1 MLDMEEKKNT
11 KPDVQALLDA
21 GDKEIPVN
29 PGQYNNEYRGD
40 TEFEKLFNSAVG
52 NKEFKVGDIVK
63 GKIVQVRDD
72 FVVVDID
79 YKSESIIPKSEFR
92 ALKGQENIEVGQ
104 EIEVCID
111 QIENENGTIVLSKD
125 KADIK
130 KAWQDIIKATENN
143 ETVQGLV
150 IAQVKG
156 GLSVDIGVRAF
167 LPGSQLDVRPV
178 RNMKAYIGQTYDFKV
193 IKVNQKRGN
202 IVLSRKV
209 ILEKEREGLPQAAEL
224 QEGSTVKGV
233 VKNITEYGAFIDLGT
248 MDGLLHITDMSWSR
262 VEHPSSI
269 LKLGEEL
276 TLKILKVDVEKNRIS
291 LGLKQLDES
300 KWDESVSQYEVGSII
315 QGKISN
321 IVDYGAFVTLEGGLE
336 GLVHINEISWTK
348 KIKNASQA
356 LKSGEQVTVKVIDI
370 QKESHKLSLSIKQ
383 AMDNP
388 WNKISEKYSV
398 NQEMEVPIVS
408 ISDFGLFV
416 KVDQDIDGLVHV
428 SDLSWTEIVNPFEKY
443 KAGDVVKVKILDI
456 NPSEEKFSLGIKQL
470 GDNPWSVVEDQYP
483 VGSRHE
489 VEVTRIVDFG
499 VFVRLQ
505 KDIEGL
511 IHISELSK
519 KRVNK
524 PQDVVKVGDKVT
536 AEILNID
543 QDSKKIGLSIRLVES
558 EGDVKAP
565 SSKAPTKKSSGFMEN
580 IFAKALRKSISTEDG
595 SPVKDAA
602 PTEDAAPKD
611 AAPKDAA
618 PKDAA
623 PKDAAPKDAAP
634 KDAAPDEDEKK

>member
-1 MLDMEEKKNT
+1 MLDMEAKK
-11 KPDVQALLDA
+11 KVKSDVLASLDA
-21 GDKEIPVN
+21 GDKEIPAN
-29 PGQYNNEYRGD
+29 PGWSSLDESHGN
-40 TEFEKLFNSAVG
+40 TEFEKLFNDNIV

-72 FVVVDID
+72 FVVVDIN

-92 ALKGQENIEVGQ
+92 SLKDQKEVQVGQ
-104 EIEVCID
+104 EVEVCID
-111 QIENENGTIVLSKD
+111 QIENENGIIVLSKD

-178 RNMKAYIGQTYDFKV
+178 RNIKAYIGQTYDFKV

-209 ILEKEREGLPQAAEL
+209 ILEKEKENLPKVKEL
-224 QEGSTVKGV
+224 QEGSIVKGI
-233 VKNITEYGAFIDLGT
+233 VKNITDYGAFVDLGEI
-248 MDGLLHITDMSWSR
+248 DGLLHITDMSWSR

-269 LKLGEEL
+269 LKVGEEL
-276 TLKILKVDVEKNRIS
+276 NLKILKVDTEKNRIS

-300 KWDESVSQYEVGSII
+300 KWTDAISKYEVGSVL
-315 QGKISN
+315 QGKVSSL
-321 IVDYGAFVTLEGGLE
+321 VDYGAFVTLEDGLE
-336 GLVHINEISWTK
+336 GLVHINELSWTK

-356 LKSGEQVTVKVIDI
+356 LKLGEEITVKIIDI
-370 QKESHKLSLSIKQ
+370 QKDNHKLSLSIKQ

-388 WNKISEKYSV
+388 WNKILEKYKV
-398 NQEMEVPIVS
+398 GQEMEIPIVS
-408 ISDFGLFV
+408 INDFGLFV
-416 KVDQDIDGLVHV
+416 KIDEDIDGLIHV
-428 SDLSWTEIVNPFEKY
+428 SDLSWTEIINPFEKY
-443 KAGDVVKVKILDI
+443 KIGNVVKVKVLDI
-456 NPSEEKFSLGIKQL
+456 NPNEEKFSLGIKQL
-470 GDNPWSVVEDQYP
+470 EKNPWSVVEEQYP

-499 VFVRLQ
+499 VFVKLQ
-505 KDIEGL
+505 QDIEGL

-543 QDSKKIGLSIRLVES
+543 QDSKKIGLSLRVVKS
-558 EGDVKAP
+558 EDDLKDT
-565 SSKAPTKKSSGFMEN
+565 SKKKSSSGFMEN
-580 IFAKALRKSISTEDG
+580 IFAKALRKSINS
-595 SPVKDAA
+595 
-602 PTEDAAPKD
+602 
-611 AAPKDAA
+611 
-618 PKDAA
+618 
-623 PKDAAPKDAAP
+623 
-634 KDAAPDEDEKK
+634 DEDKSLEDKKE

>member
-1 MLDMEEKKNT
+1 MEEKKNI
-11 KPDVQALLDA
+11 KSDVLAVLDA
-21 GDKEIPVN
+21 GDKEIPAN
-29 PGQYNNEYRGD
+29 PSRLDNEYRGD
-40 TEFEKLFNSAVG
+40 TEFEQLFNSTMV

-63 GKIVQVRDD
+63 GKITQVKDD
-72 FVVVDID
+72 FVVVDIN

-92 ALKGQENIEVGQ
+92 TLKGQEEVQVGQ
-104 EIEVCID
+104 EVEVCID
-111 QIENENGTIVLSKD
+111 QIENENGMIVLSKD

-178 RNMKAYIGQTYDFKV
+178 RNMKSYIGQTYDFKV

-209 ILEKEREGLPQAAEL
+209 ILEKERENLPGAEEL
-224 QEGSTVKGV
+224 KEGSTVKGI

-262 VEHPSSI
+262 LEHPSSL
-269 LKLGEEL
+269 LKVGEEL
-276 TLKILKVDVEKNRIS
+276 NLKILKIDKEKNRIS

-300 KWDESVSQYEVGSII
+300 KWNEAISKYKVGSVL
-315 QGKISN
+315 QGKVSN
-321 IVDYGAFVTLEGGLE
+321 IVDYGAFVTLEDGLE

-356 LKSGEQVTVKVIDI
+356 LKSGEEIKVKVIDI
-370 QKESHKLSLSIKQ
+370 QKDDHKLSLSIKQ

-398 NQEMEVPIVS
+398 DQEMEVPIVS
-408 ISDFGLFV
+408 ISEFGLFV

-443 KAGDVVKVKILDI
+443 KVGDQVKVKILDI
-456 NPSEEKFSLGIKQL
+456 NPGEEKFSLGIKQL
-470 GDNPWSVVEDQYP
+470 GSNPWSKVEEQYP
-483 VGSRHE
+483 VGSRHK

-511 IHISELSK
+511 IHISELST

-524 PQDVVKVGDKVT
+524 PQDVVNIGDKLT

-558 EGDVKAP
+558 GGD
-565 SSKAPTKKSSGFMEN
+565 SKASSKKSSGFMEN
-580 IFAKALRKSISTEDG
+580 IFAKALKKSINPSDE
-595 SPVKDAA
+595 SSKD
-602 PTEDAAPKD
+602 KN
-611 AAPKDAA
+611 
-618 PKDAA
+618 
-623 PKDAAPKDAAP
+623 
-634 KDAAPDEDEKK
+634 EKK